1 MLRNI
6 KKGIIILEISTPS
19 PERFLNLLWAKKIKV
34 ANAKR
39 INITTLRLMIEYR
52 DYKLVEEVVKISK
65 GKLKI
70 VDKKGSVFF
79 FHKLKNRVTLVI
91 GSIIFITFLY
101 FLSTFVWVIE
111 IKTGENV
118 PPYEIRQNLKELGI
132 EPGISKNEF
141 DVYALEKNIESINSN
156 VLWIRARIEGSTL
169 KIVVEEKVNPP
180 LNSEAQIGDCT
191 ALLNGEIKRIFVSSG
206 TALVLPGDFVK
217 EGDVLIQSTQGQE
230 EKKYQ
235 VPARG
240 IIIANT
246 FYEREMEVQISGKTL
261 KKTGRKDSDIYI
273 EFQGKKIY
281 LKKAINN
288 FVNYDKI
295 EGSEGILNTV
305 TYFDKE
311 EVEVMEDKESAII
324 NATHLLEESLQRN
337 LTNTAKII
345 KKDVFV
351 ENIYEGKIRVKVTF
365 VVEQDIAHTIT

>member
-19 PERFLNLLWAKKIKV
+19 PERFLNLLWAKKIKI

>member
-19 PERFLNLLWAKKIKV
+19 PERFLNLLWVKKVKV
-34 ANAKR
+34 ANARR

-70 VDKKGSVFF
+70 VDKKGSIFF
-79 FHKLKNRVTLVI
+79 FHKLKNRVTLVL

-132 EPGISKNEF
+132 EPGINKNEL
-141 DVYALEKNIESINSN
+141 DVYALEKKIESINSN

-180 LNSEAQIGDCT
+180 VNSEAQFGDCT

-230 EKKYQ
+230 ESKYQ

-273 EFQGKKIY
+273 KFQGKKIY

-295 EGSEGILNTV
+295 ERSEGILNTV
-305 TYFDKE
+305 TYFEKE